1 MNTFLDKYKCTESL
15 FAVKDKL
22 NKDFKYNSE
31 TSGAAVAGSSYF
43 VYDKNSKPQNTANIL
58 NFKLLYGMISDE
70 QKNEQVANEI
80 GAKDGGVMLS
90 RFNEFKKNN
99 DFIANFF
106 LEYLHKFLWNVDA
119 KFAEN
124 GNFTDAIVSKITMN
138 QALKELEP
146 VINELNIVNNKLL
159 DLKYNTKLSATVLD
173 HSLKEM
179 KDDMNFKMNP
189 FNRKK

>member
-1 MNTFLDKYKCTESL
+1 MNTFLDKFKC
-15 FAVKDKL
+15 VKVAYTAEK
-22 NKDFKYNSE
+22 KINSE
-31 TSGAAVAGSSYF
+31 TSGAAVVGSSYF
-43 VYDKNSKPQNTANIL
+43 VYDKEKSKKENIANIL

-70 QKNEQVANEI
+70 QKNEQVATEI
-80 GAKDGGVMLS
+80 GAKDGGVMLK
-90 RFNEFKKNN
+90 RYNEFKKNN
-99 DFIANFF
+99 DFIAIFF
-106 LEYLHKFLWNVDA
+106 LEYLHKFMWNVDA
-119 KFAEN
+119 KF
-124 GNFTDAIVSKITMN
+124 GDDGTFTDAVVSKITMN